1 MNRILW
7 IDDEI
12 EFLKPHIM
20 FLTSKG
26 YEVTPVVA
34 GADALDMLEKNP
46 GRWDVILLDENMPG
60 LTGLETLEH
69 LKIVAP
75 NIPVVMITKSEEEN
89 LMDQAVGNQIKD
101 YLIKPVNPNQILH
114 TLKRLLH
121 AGQLVTRQATVNYH
135 KEFTDLAMLIAQAST
150 FKDWCEIYRRLTVRI
165 LEFNETAPG
174 IVELLHSQY
183 LEAQKE
189 FFRFVKR
196 NYTQW
201 FDDPSEMPL
210 MSHRI
215 MGDKVLPALKEG
227 RKTTLMV
234 MDNFRLDQWI
244 TVQTIF
250 TEHFDIAGEW
260 FGCSVLPTATQY
272 ARNALLSGLLPSE
285 IQRRYPDLWIDED
298 SEERK
303 NLNEEILLRH
313 WLDRNGLNEARLAFH
328 KANNSVQLAKVIN
341 DVSNDPNDLTVIVVN
356 FIDILSHA
364 KTDSDMIKELAAN
377 DAGYRSLTLS
387 WFRHSPFSELL
398 EKIARSRRDLFLTTD
413 HGSIRV
419 KRPIK
424 VVGERNTTTALRYKH
439 GRNLAYPAKEVLAIT
454 KPQQAGLP
462 APNLST
468 AYIFAGEQDFFAY
481 NNNFNHYVKHYTDT
495 YQHGGVSFEEMI
507 VPIVSLK
514 SKI

>member
-26 YEVTPVVA
+26 YDVTPVVA
-34 GADALDMLEKNP
+34 GSDALDMLAARP
-46 GRWDVILLDENMPG
+46 GDWDVILLDENMPG
-60 LTGLETLEH
+60 LTGLQTLER

-75 NIPVVMITKSEEEN
+75 NVPVVMITKSEEEN

-121 AGQLVTRQATVNYH
+121 AGQLVSQQATVNYH
-135 KEFTDLAMLIAQAST
+135 KEFTDMGALIAAARS
-150 FKDWCEIYRRLTVRI
+150 FGDWCEIYRRLTVRL
-165 LEFNETAPG
+165 LEFNATAPN
-174 IVELLHSQY
+174 IVELIQSQY
-183 LEAQKE
+183 HEAQKE
-189 FFRFVKR
+189 YFRFVKR
-196 NYTQW
+196 SYAGW
-201 FDDPSEMPL
+201 FDDPSGMPL
-210 MSHRI
+210 MSHLI
-215 MGDKVLPALKEG
+215 TAETVLPRLKDG
-227 RKTTLMV
+227 RKVTLLV
-234 MDNFRLDQWI
+234 MDNFRFDQWLS
-244 TVQTIF
+244 VQPIV
-250 TEHFDIAGEW
+250 TEHFDIARET
-260 FGCSVLPTATQY
+260 FGCSLLPTATQY
-272 ARNALLSGLLPSE
+272 ARNALFSGLLPSE
-285 IQRRYPDLWIDED
+285 IQRRYPELWVDED
-298 SEERK
+298 SEEGK
-303 NLNEEILLRH
+303 NLNEEILVRH
-313 WLDRNGLNEARLAFH
+313 WLDRNGLKEARLAFH

-341 DVSNDPNDLTVIVVN
+341 DVNNDPNDLTVIVIN

-377 DAGYRSLTLS
+377 DAGYRSLTIS
-387 WFRHSPFSELL
+387 WFRHSPVSELL
-398 EKIARSRRDLFLTTD
+398 EKIARGGRDLVLTTD

-419 KRPIK
+419 KHPVK

-439 GRNLAYPAKEVLAIT
+439 GRNLAYPAKEVLAFT
-454 KPQQAGLP
+454 KPLAVGLP

-468 AYIFAGEQDFFAY
+468 TYIFAGEQDFFAY
-481 NNNFNHYVKHYTDT
+481 NNNFNYYVKHFTDT

-507 VPIVSLK
+507 VPVVILK